1 MSDLSANTSDRA
13 LYARLL
19 GYVKPHTVAFVLSIL
34 GFMVYSAG
42 NVLLSDLLQ
51 FMLDSLDESPPARVG
66 FVASAAEWLW
76 PRDTLTTVDYV
87 RIAAPIAAVTIAL
100 GRALGYFI
108 GNYFMNVVARSV
120 VHTVR
125 TELYGVMMSA
135 PRRYFD
141 DNTAGVLVS
150 KLIYNVEQLSGAASD
165 ALKVILREGLTV
177 VALVSYMLYLNWRLS
192 LVFFAVA
199 PAIALVVTIV
209 GRHFRRYSRRI
220 QDSMGSV
227 TQVSNETLGAFEA
240 VRVYGAEAQQ
250 QRRFEMASEFNK
262 VQSLKLAFVQA
273 VSTPVIQTML
283 ALALGALF
291 WFALAPDILSHFSA
305 GALIAFITAAAQ
317 MGKPVR
323 TLSGV
328 QSIIQRGLAA
338 AEDVFAQI
346 DQTPEPD
353 AGERN
358 ITRAAGRLEIDDLCF
373 RYPNSDEWALEN
385 VSITVNAGETVALV
399 GRSGSGKSTLAN
411 LVLRFYN
418 GDSGSIR
425 LDGNEIESYCL
436 ADYRRQFALV
446 SQNIDL
452 FSDTIR
458 SNIAFGALEGADDAA
473 IKEACRLAHVT
484 EFVERLPAGLDT
496 VLGDGGAGLSGGQ
509 RQRLA
514 IARALLKDAPILI
527 LDEATSALDTESET
541 LIQSALESVR
551 QQRTTLVIAHR
562 LSTIERADRIV
573 VLEQGRVVAQGSHAE
588 LMAQD
593 GVYARLYQ
601 QDFSQA

>member
-1 MSDLSANTSDRA
+1 LS
-13 LYARLL
+13 
-19 GYVKPHTVAFVLSIL
+19 
-34 GFMVYSAG
+34 
-42 NVLLSDLLQ
+42 
-51 FMLDSLDESPPARVG
+51 
-66 FVASAAEWLW
+66 
-76 PRDTLTTVDYV
+76 
-87 RIAAPIAAVTIAL
+87 
-100 GRALGYFI
+100 
-108 GNYFMNVVARSV
+108 
-120 VHTVR
+120 
-125 TELYGVMMSA
+125 
-135 PRRYFD
+135 
-141 DNTAGVLVS
+141 
-150 KLIYNVEQLSGAASD
+150 
-165 ALKVILREGLTV
+165 
-177 VALVSYMLYLNWRLS
+177 
-192 LVFFAVA
+192 
-199 PAIALVVTIV
+199 
-209 GRHFRRYSRRI
+209 
-220 QDSMGSV
+220 
-227 TQVSNETLGAFEA
+227 
-240 VRVYGAEAQQ
+240 
-250 QRRFEMASEFNK
+250 
-262 VQSLKLAFVQA
+262 
-273 VSTPVIQTML
+273 
-283 ALALGALF
+283 
-291 WFALAPDILSHFSA
+291 
-305 GALIAFITAAAQ
+305 
-317 MGKPVR
+317 
-323 TLSGV
+323 
-328 QSIIQRGLAA
+328 
-338 AEDVFAQI
+338 
-346 DQTPEPD
+346 
-353 AGERN
+353 
-358 ITRAAGRLEIDDLCF
+358 F
-373 RYPNSDEWALEN
+373 RYPNADEWALEN

-425 LDGNEIESYCL
+425 LDGHEVERYCL

-484 EFVERLPAGLDT
+484 EFVERLPEGLDT

-588 LMAQD
+588 LIAQD

-601 QDFSQA
+601 QDFS